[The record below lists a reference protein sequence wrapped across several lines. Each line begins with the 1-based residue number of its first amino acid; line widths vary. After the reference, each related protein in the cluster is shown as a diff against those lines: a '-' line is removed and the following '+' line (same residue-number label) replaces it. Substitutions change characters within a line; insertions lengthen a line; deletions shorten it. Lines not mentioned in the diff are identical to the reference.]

1 MQTKGRRSADI
12 TCGWSLTFHHYRKL
26 ITSDEP
32 PTMPFLELI
41 ELGLEGNQNAF
52 NDPKMKKIISDPN
65 TKFDVVMTL
74 FFTAHEA
81 GYYLAHRFQA
91 QLVFFSTGQVAIP
104 MIDHAMGMPHHPALL
119 PLPLFDYKPY
129 NMNFWQR
136 VLNTLGTNAMELA
149 R

>member
-1 MQTKGRRSADI
+1 MLCHLS
-12 TCGWSLTFHHYRKL
+12 FHHYRKL

-32 PTMPFLELI
+32 QMIPFMELI
-41 ELGLEGNQNAF
+41 ELGMEGNQNAF
-52 NDPKMKKIISDPN
+52 KDPKMKKLLSDPD

-104 MIDHAMGMPHHPALL
+104 MIDHAMGMPHHPGLL
-119 PLPLFDYKPY
+119 PLPLFDYKPFK
-129 NMNFWQR
+129 MTFWQR
-136 VLNTLGTNAMELA
+136 VLNTIATNAMEMG